1 MKTIRDFSVQ
11 GKRVLVR
18 CDFNVPLD
26 ARGDIVNDFRIAQS
40 LPTIRYL
47 LEKGAR
53 VVLMSH
59 LGEPDETDP
68 KKYSLSRV
76 REALSLLLGK
86 EVESSLDCV
95 GLKTEK
101 LVSSLKEGEA
111 LLLENLRFHKGEKA
125 NDEAFAKQL
134 ASLGEIFINDAFS
147 ASHRAHAS
155 IVGVPKFLPSGIG
168 FLMEKELSN
177 LESFSRDP
185 RHPFVVVVGGRK
197 VKDKLSFID
206 EISQVADS
214 VLLGNLVAKEVKAE
228 GVVFLHPEKIVL
240 PLDGNPPDLEYD
252 IGPET
257 EKLFLEKL
265 KGVKSVFWA
274 GPLGMTH
281 EEEYAKGSLAVA
293 KAILASKAFAV
304 GGGGN
309 LSAFLGEYG
318 LRDKFAH
325 VSTGGGA
332 SLAFLAREELPGLKV
347 LGYYEEDHGNQESS
361 KGGLE
366 AHASH

>member
-1 MKTIRDFSVQ
+1 MKTVRDIPVQ

-26 ARGDIVNDFRIAQS
+26 ARGDILNDFRIAQS
-40 LPTIRYL
+40 LPTIQYL
-47 LEKGAR
+47 LEQGSR

-59 LGEPDETDP
+59 LGQPDETDP
-68 KKYSLSRV
+68 KKYSLIRV
-76 REALSLLLGK
+76 REALSLLLEK
-86 EVESSLDCV
+86 EVRLAPDCV
-95 GLKTEK
+95 GPETEK
-101 LVSSLKEGEA
+101 MVFELKEGEA
-111 LLLENLRFHKGEKA
+111 LLLENLRFHKEEKA

-134 ASLGEIFINDAFS
+134 ASLGDVFINDAFS
-147 ASHRAHAS
+147 TSHRSHAS
-155 IVGVPKFLPSGIG
+155 IVGVQKFLPSAVG
-168 FLMEKELSN
+168 FLMEKEIAN
-177 LESFSRDP
+177 LEHFRRNPS
-185 RHPFVVVVGGRK
+185 HPFVVIVGGKK

-206 EISQVADS
+206 EISKAADF
-214 VLLGNLVAKEVKAE
+214 VLLGNLIAKEAKTERVA
-228 GVVFLHPEKIVL
+228 FLHPEKIVF

-252 IGPET
+252 IGPKT

-265 KGVKSVFWA
+265 KGAKSVFWA

-281 EEEYAKGSLAVA
+281 EEEYAKGSLVLAR
-293 KAILASKAFAV
+293 AILASKAFAV

-318 LRDKFAH
+318 LRDKFSH

-361 KGGLE
+361 KSGSPVKAGN
-366 AHASH
+366 